1 MEENQRKR
9 INLRNYYPFCTSD
22 SFVDVS
28 DEVAAI
34 LQESGRH
41 GAPYRMRTYR
51 HKAYFSLDR
60 DEGVQH
66 DILFVDLPPDE
77 FYERKVAMEQPYS
90 ALDSL
95 PDKQTKRIYAHYF
108 LGLSKAAIARAEHV
122 SRITVGQSITRG
134 LNSLKLYLE
143 KNNLD

>member
-1 MEENQRKR
+1 MKR
-9 INLRNYYPFCTSD
+9 INLRDYYPFYTSD
-22 SFVDVS
+22 SFIDVP
-28 DEVAAI
+28 DEVAAM
-34 LQESGRH
+34 LQEFGRYE
-41 GAPYRMRTYR
+41 AAYRMRTYR
-51 HKAYFSLDR
+51 HKAYYSLDR
-60 DEGVQH
+60 DDGVQH

-77 FYERKVAMEQPYS
+77 FYERMVTMERLYS
-90 ALDSL
+90 ALASL
-95 PDKQTKRIYAHYF
+95 PDKQAQRIYAHYF

>member
-1 MEENQRKR
+1 MKK
-9 INLRNYYPFCTSD
+9 INLRDYYPFYTSD

-28 DEVAAI
+28 DEIAAM
-34 LQESGRH
+34 LQKFDRH
-41 GAPYRMRTYR
+41 DAAYRMRTYR
-51 HKAYFSLDR
+51 HRAYYSLDR
-60 DEGVQH
+60 DDGVQH

-77 FYERKVAMEQPYS
+77 FYERKVTMEQLYS
-90 ALDSL
+90 ALASL
-95 PDKQTKRIYAHYF
+95 PDKQAQRIYAHYF

>member
-1 MEENQRKR
+1 MKR
-9 INLRNYYPFCTSD
+9 INLRDYYPFYTSD
-22 SFVDVS
+22 SFIDVP
-28 DEVAAI
+28 DEVAAM
-34 LQESGRH
+34 LQEFGRYE
-41 GAPYRMRTYR
+41 AAYRMRTYR
-51 HKAYFSLDR
+51 HKAYYSLDR
-60 DEGVQH
+60 DDGVQH

-77 FYERKVAMEQPYS
+77 FYERKVTMERLYS
-90 ALDSL
+90 ALASL
-95 PDKQTKRIYAHYF
+95 PDKQAQRIYAHYF